1 MFNVP
6 DSLYRL
12 ENITLVVRN
21 VMPFQKLNVFLLER
35 LSAMM
40 RGLITNI
47 SDDAIQMRM
56 GHGKR
61 PVAFLPGKMTPDPFP
76 LVDVI
81 RRPRLDIANQF
92 RRRDVWF

>member
-12 ENITLVVRN
+12 ENITLIVRD
-21 VMPFQKLNVFLLER
+21 VMSLQKLQVFALKR

-40 RGLITNI
+40 RGLTTNI
-47 SDDAIQMRM
+47 FDDAIQMRM
-56 GHGKR
+56 GHGKC
-61 PVAFLPGKMTPDPFP
+61 PVAFLPGKMTPDPSP

-81 RRPRLDIANQF
+81 RRPGLEIAN
-92 RRRDVWF
+92 